1 MEDIINSIR
10 LCGTLET
17 APRFSHE
24 NHGRRFCRFL
34 LAVERLSGTTD
45 HLPVLAD
52 LRLLEQS
59 DCAWGERILVT
70 GQLRSFNR
78 QEGER
83 RRLLI
88 STFARSLELT
98 LEPPENKVQL
108 RGVLCREPIF
118 RRTPL
123 GREICDGML
132 AVNRPYHR
140 TDYLP
145 CIFWGRTARTVAA
158 LHAGSPLALT
168 GRLQSRE
175 YTKLLPDGSSQT
187 RTAYEVSALYA
198 EAVDPESA
206 PGLSNS

>member
-1 MEDIINSIR
+1 MEHIINSIR

-17 APRFSHE
+17 APSFSHE
-24 NHGRRFCRFL
+24 NHGRRFYGFT
-34 LAVERLSGTTD
+34 LAVERLSGTED
-45 HLPVLAD
+45 LLPVLAD
-52 LRLLEQS
+52 FRLLEQA
-59 DCAWGERILVT
+59 DCAWGERILIT
-70 GQLRSFNR
+70 GQLRSFHR
-78 QEGER
+78 QEPDR
-83 RRLLI
+83 RRLVI
-88 STFARSLELT
+88 SCFAQSLDLT
-98 LEPPENKVQL
+98 LEPPDNE
-108 RGVLCREPIF
+108 VLLTGTLCKDPVY

-132 AVNRPYHR
+132 AVNRPYRR

-145 CIFWGRTARTVAA
+145 CIFWGRTAQMVARLRA
-158 LHAGSPLALT
+158 GDGLHLA

-175 YTKLLPDGSSQT
+175 YTKLLPDGGSLT